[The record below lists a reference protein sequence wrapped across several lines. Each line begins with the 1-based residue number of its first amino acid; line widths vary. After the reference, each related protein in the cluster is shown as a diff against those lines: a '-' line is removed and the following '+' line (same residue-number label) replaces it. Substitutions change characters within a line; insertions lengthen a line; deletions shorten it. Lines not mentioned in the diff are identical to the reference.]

1 MVSTFVEMHGGMPVI
16 KELIVDNDELMDSL
30 AEAGEASKKRER
42 KEEDKGGQPLKKV
55 RKDDIQEEPCKDQG
69 QTMASTFV
77 EMHGGMPI
85 IKELLVDNDELMEAL
100 AEAGKAS
107 KKRQRKEDCK
117 DGQPLKM
124 VKRDDAREEPCKD
137 QGKSRGPIIVRIKLH
152 KKGDAVV
159 KEPCNDRC
167 KDQVARIELH
177 KENKES
183 SSVLVEEMSKPI
195 ANEGKKSIPNK
206 TKPSIAR
213 SETKPP
219 IAKSEIKAPIARSE
233 TKITRSETK
242 PPIARSATKTVAR
255 AIKPCNTARKAS
267 QQRRSHKELETSAS
281 MKIECVPVKKVLN
294 ARCLNVPLGDAV
306 KRRDAPVH
314 YLDFGAGDGCAAR
327 STAPKIKW
335 NPMRSS
341 TCA

>member
-1 MVSTFVEMHGGMPVI
+1 MASTFVEMHGGMPVI
-16 KELIVDNDELMDSL
+16 KELIVDNDELMEAL

-42 KEEDKGGQPLKKV
+42 KEEDKDGQPLKKV
-55 RKDDIQEEPCKDQG
+55 RRDDVREEPCKDRG

-77 EMHGGMPI
+77 EMHGGMPV

-107 KKRQRKEDCK
+107 KKRQREEDCK

-137 QGKSRGPIIVRIKLH
+137 QTKSRGPIIVRIKLH

-159 KEPCNDRC
+159 KEPCNDHC

-183 SSVLVEEMSKPI
+183 SSAVAEE
-195 ANEGKKSIPNK
+195 
-206 TKPSIAR
+206 
-213 SETKPP
+213 
-219 IAKSEIKAPIARSE
+219 
-233 TKITRSETK
+233 
-242 PPIARSATKTVAR
+242 TKTVAR

-281 MKIECVPVKKVLN
+281 MKIECAPVKKVLS
-294 ARCLNVPLGDAV
+294 ARCLNVPLGDAA

-314 YLDFGAGDGCAAR
+314 YLDFGVGDGCAAR

-341 TCA
+341 TRA

>member
-16 KELIVDNDELMDSL
+16 KELIVDNDELMEAL
-30 AEAGEASKKRER
+30 AEAGEASRKRER
-42 KEEDKGGQPLKKV
+42 KEEDKDGQPLKKV
-55 RKDDIQEEPCKDQG
+55 RRDDVREEPCKDQG

-77 EMHGGMPI
+77 EMHGGMPV

-100 AEAGKAS
+100 AEAGKGS
-107 KKRQRKEDCK
+107 KKRQREEDCK

-159 KEPCNDRC
+159 KEPCNDHC

-183 SSVLVEEMSKPI
+183 SSAVAEETLKP
-195 ANEGKKSIPNK
+195 NEGKK
-206 TKPSIAR
+206 R
-213 SETKPP
+213 SET
-219 IAKSEIKAPIARSE
+219 EL
-233 TKITRSETK
+233 
-242 PPIARSATKTVAR
+242 PIARSATKTVGR

-281 MKIECVPVKKVLN
+281 MKIECAPVKKVLS
-294 ARCLNVPLGDAV
+294 ARCLNVPLGDAA

-314 YLDFGAGDGCAAR
+314 YLDFGAGNGCAAR

-341 TCA
+341 TRA

>member
-1 MVSTFVEMHGGMPVI
+1 MASTFVEMHGGMPVI
-16 KELIVDNDELMDSL
+16 KELIVDNDELMEAL

-42 KEEDKGGQPLKKV
+42 KEEDKDGQPLKKV
-55 RKDDIQEEPCKDQG
+55 RKEEPCKDQG
-69 QTMASTFV
+69 QTMASTLV
-77 EMHGGMPI
+77 EMHGGMPV

-107 KKRQRKEDCK
+107 KKRQREEDCK

-137 QGKSRGPIIVRIKLH
+137 QGRSRGPIIMRIKLH

-159 KEPCNDRC
+159 KEPCNDHC
-167 KDQVARIELH
+167 KDQVARIKLH

-183 SSVLVEEMSKPI
+183 SSALVEEMSKPI
-195 ANEGKKSIPNK
+195 IANEGKKNIPNK
-206 TKPSIAR
+206 TKPPIAR

-219 IAKSEIKAPIARSE
+219 IAKSEIKAPIASSE
-233 TKITRSETK
+233 TNIARSETK
-242 PPIARSATKTVAR
+242 PPIARSATKTMAR
-255 AIKPCNTARKAS
+255 AIKPCNMAKKAS
-267 QQRRSHKELETSAS
+267 QQQRSHKELETSAS
-281 MKIECVPVKKVLN
+281 MKIECAPVKKVLN
-294 ARCLNVPLGDAV
+294 VRCLNVPLGDAV

-314 YLDFGAGDGCAAR
+314 YLDFGVGDGCAAR

-341 TCA
+341 THA